1 MGRKKGSILFAL
13 TPIRQVAW
21 FTHRFKVN
29 RLPRKVGTKFQGKR
43 RIQLNNITWQEKY
56 RAGHSWAVNESARGH
71 LCVPQARSRGSM

>member
-1 MGRKKGSILFAL
+1 MGRNKGSILFAL

-56 RAGHSWAVNESARGH
+56 RAGHS
-71 LCVPQARSRGSM
+71 